1 MYTGAALSDGPH
13 SSLLGSHFEAQRYLA
28 PALLLLYG
36 DVERTGFYEK
46 LTNRRSIMVVL
57 KHLWT
62 LETHRPAFRGIATV
76 GTNSSTTASASSSSS
91 AASADVAGDT
101 RTHAKA
107 EADVV
112 ESMMTTDSQLSFVEM
127 SDDADEEEQMA
138 IAMSLSQAS
147 QDTASPPS
155 SAPAPAPAPVEYDST
170 PDDNYF
176 IRFANG
182 LMNETNS
189 LVSTTMD
196 RLGTLQ
202 TIATAPIPALFP
214 CHAIPCYVQ
223 NNFLLEGLPASV
235 LLEDR
240 PEAPSLTHTRT
251 RTSLT
256 LSLLSLH
263 APPLSGEI
271 KKTQVLMVSQEWS
284 QMPQEERTRILE
296 RHEGPYTCC
305 CAC

>member
-76 GTNSSTTASASSSSS
+76 GTNSSTTATASSSSSSS

-101 RTHAKA
+101 RTHAQA

-112 ESMMTTDSQLSFVEM
+112 ESVMTTDSQLSFVEM

-196 RLGTLQ
+196 RLGTLH
-202 TIATAPIPALFP
+202 TIATTPIPALFP
-214 CHAIPCYVQ
+214 CHAIPCYAQ
-223 NNFLLEGLPASV
+223 NNFLLEDLPVSV
-235 LLEDR
+235 LLATAVQQIDR
-240 PEAPSLTHTRT
+240 RRPPLSTCT

-256 LSLLSLH
+256 LSLLSLY
-263 APPLSGEI
+263 API
-271 KKTQVLMVSQEWS
+271 
-284 QMPQEERTRILE
+284 R
-296 RHEGPYTCC
+296 
-305 CAC
+305 